1 MNKLFKSL
9 LASSLALGLTA
20 CGSSSSTD
28 NQRVGIIQLVQHPAL
43 DASNEGFKDALEQA
57 DIEVVYDDQNAQGD
71 IANCDSIAS
80 KFVNDGVDLIYAI
93 ATPAAQSAAS
103 KTTDI
108 PIVVS
113 AVTDPQSSG
122 LVQSNDNPGT
132 NVTGASDLTPVQEQI
147 DLLQQL
153 MPTAKTVGVMYNS
166 SEDNSI
172 FQAELAKA
180 AIEAAGMT
188 YQPYTVS
195 ESNAIQQVVES
206 AVGKVDAIYIPTDN
220 LLADG
225 MQTVAM
231 VCNENNIPTIVGEA
245 GMVSNGGLATYGID
259 YYELGKLAGLQAV
272 EILKNNANPASM
284 PIAYLNK
291 EECELTINQ
300 TTADTLGITIPD
312 ELSSQAVIVE

>member
-1 MNKLFKSL
+1 MKKLFKSL
-9 LASSLALGLTA
+9 LASSLVLGLTA
-20 CGSSSSTD
+20 CGSSTTTSQT
-28 NQRVGIIQLVQHPAL
+28 VGIIQLVQHPAL
-43 DASNEGFKDALEQA
+43 DATNEGFKDALEEA
-57 DIEVVYDDQNAQGD
+57 GIEVTYDDQNAQGE

-113 AVTDPQSSG
+113 AVTDPASAG
-122 LVQSNDNPGT
+122 LVQSNENPGT
-132 NVTGASDLTPVQEQI
+132 NVTGASDLTPVKEQI
-147 DLLQQL
+147 DLLNQL
-153 MPTAKTVGVMYNS
+153 IPTAKTIGVMYNS

-172 FQAELAKA
+172 FQAEMAKA
-180 AIEAAGMT
+180 AIEDAGMT
-188 YQPYTVS
+188 YQAYTVS

-225 MQTVAM
+225 MATVAM
-231 VCNENNIPTIVGEA
+231 VCNENKIPTIVGEA

-259 YYELGKLAGLQAV
+259 YYELGRLAGLQAV
-272 EILKNNANPASM
+272 EILKNGATPSTM
-284 PIAYLNK
+284 PVVYLNK

-300 TTADTLGITIPD
+300 TTADVLGITIPAD
-312 ELSSQAVIVE
+312 LSSQAQIVE